1 MTQTIFPVLR
11 YDNAREAIDWLSTA
25 FGFSLIFSVPESGP
39 MVRHARLG
47 LADNLIMLGS
57 VRDDEANFVS
67 PKTVEYITQALCVY
81 VTDVDTH
88 YEQAKAAGATIVE
101 PLTHTD
107 FGSKEYHAYD
117 LEGHLWIFT
126 TPA

>member
-1 MTQTIFPVLR
+1 MSQTIFPILR
-11 YDNAREAIDWLSTA
+11 YENAREAIFWLSAA
-25 FGFSLIFSVPESGP
+25 FGFNLTFSVPEAGP
-39 MVRHARLG
+39 LVRHARLA
-47 LADNLIMLGS
+47 LADNMILLGS
-57 VRDDEANFVS
+57 VRDDETNFAS
-67 PKTVEYITQALCVY
+67 PKTVDYMTQALCVY
-81 VTDVDTH
+81 VTDVESH

-101 PLTHTD
+101 ALTTTD